1 MGRAKD
7 RASLLKSGTGLEGKG
22 AFASRRNGSAFDS
35 REKKLMKKRE

>member
-7 RASLLKSGTGLEGKG
+7 RANVVKNTGAL
-22 AFASRRNGSAFDS
+22 ASRRNGSAFDS